1 MDITVLSRA
10 AATDCS
16 HGSIEAPRLSPGATL
31 VRRCAALLVLVI
43 LASTPSFAASRIK
56 DIGHFAGVRSNPLI
70 GYGLV
75 IGLNKTGD
83 KRQTYFTQQTLLNM
97 LERFGLTVNNPA
109 VKVENI
115 AGVMVT
121 ADLDAFERP
130 GSRMDVT
137 VSSIGDATSLQGGI
151 LVQTP
156 LIAQDGNVYAV
167 AQGPLVLGGFAAGNS
182 ATGVTVNHPTVGRI
196 PNGATVERTV
206 VSGMPQNVE
215 TLELVLDRADFTTIK
230 RATEALNESF
240 GRKIAVPM
248 DGRSIRLLLPVEF
261 QQRPIDFMSAVEAVA
276 VEVDPKAKVVVNER
290 TGTVIIGSDVTIA
303 PVSIAHGNL
312 SISIET
318 QFNVSQPQPFAQGG
332 QPVVVPDQ
340 KLTAQEQKSNFVT
353 LGRGA
358 TVDDLIR
365 ALNALGVTP
374 RDTIAIL
381 EALKAAG
388 ALQAELEII

>member
-1 MDITVLSRA
+1 MSLCLIFLFSV
-10 AATDCS
+10 
-16 HGSIEAPRLSPGATL
+16 P
-31 VRRCAALLVLVI
+31 ALAV
-43 LASTPSFAASRIK
+43 SRIK
-56 DIGHFAGVRSNPLI
+56 DIGHFAGVRSNSLT

-83 KRQTYFTQQTLLNM
+83 KRQTFFTQQTLLNM
-97 LERFGLTVNNPA
+97 LERFGLTVSNPA
-109 VKVENI
+109 IRVENI
-115 AGVMVT
+115 AAVMVT
-121 ADLDAFERP
+121 ADLGAFERP

-151 LVQTP
+151 LLQTP
-156 LIAQDGNVYAV
+156 LIAADGNVYAV
-167 AQGPLVLGGFAAGNS
+167 AQGPLVLGGFSAGNA

-206 VSGMPQNVE
+206 VAGMPQSVE
-215 TLELVLDRADFTTIK
+215 SLELILDRADFTTVS
-230 RATEALNESF
+230 RAVEALNTSF
-240 GRKIAVPM
+240 GQTIAFPI
-248 DGRSIRLLLPVEF
+248 DGRSIRLAVPADF
-261 QQRPIDFMSAVEAVA
+261 RQRPIEFMSAVEAVS
-276 VEVDPKAKVVVNER
+276 VDVDVKAKVIVNER

-303 PVSIAHGNL
+303 PVSISHGNL

-318 QFNVSQPQPFAQGG
+318 QFSVSQPQPFAPGG
-332 QPVVVPDQ
+332 QTVVIPEQRV
-340 KLTAQEQKSNFVT
+340 TAQEQRSNFVT
-353 LGRGA
+353 LSRGA

>member
-1 MDITVLSRA
+1 MGSTFLGRTAGAFCERPKTGGQRPALQNSVLA
-10 AATDCS
+10 A
-16 HGSIEAPRLSPGATL
+16 GL
-31 VRRCAALLVLVI
+31 ALFLLT
-43 LASTPSFAASRIK
+43 TPSFPASRIK
-56 DIGHFAGVRSNPLI
+56 DIGHFAGVRSNSLI

-83 KRQTYFTQQTLLNM
+83 KRQTFFTQQTLLNM
-97 LERFGLTVNNPA
+97 LERFGMTVSNPA
-109 VKVENI
+109 VRVENI
-115 AGVMVT
+115 AAVMVT

-151 LVQTP
+151 LLQTP
-156 LIAQDGNVYAV
+156 LIAQDGQVYAV
-167 AQGPLVLGGFAAGNS
+167 AQGPLVLGGFSAGNA

-196 PNGATVERTV
+196 PNGGTVERSV
-206 VSGMPQNVE
+206 VAGMPQTVE
-215 TLELVLDRADFTTIK
+215 SLELILDRADFTTVR
-230 RATEALNESF
+230 RAVDALNMSF
-240 GRKIAVPM
+240 GQTIAFPM
-248 DGRSIRLLLPVEF
+248 DGRSIRLTLPADYK
-261 QQRPIDFMSAVEAVA
+261 QRPVDFMSAVEAVA
-276 VEVDPKAKVVVNER
+276 VEVDTKAKVVVNER

-303 PVSIAHGNL
+303 PVSISHGNL

-318 QFNVSQPQPFAQGG
+318 QFSVSQPQPLAPGG
-332 QPVVVPDQ
+332 QTVVVPDQ
-340 KLTAQEQKSNFVT
+340 KVTAQEQKSNFVT

-358 TVDDLIR
+358 TIDDLIR

>member
-1 MDITVLSRA
+1 MGRTFLNMLSKQERSVAAVCVL
-10 AATDCS
+10 
-16 HGSIEAPRLSPGATL
+16 L
-31 VRRCAALLVLVI
+31 ALL
-43 LASTPSFAASRIK
+43 LATPTFAASRIK
-56 DIGHFAGVRSNPLI
+56 DIGHFAGVRSNSLI

-83 KRQTYFTQQTLLNM
+83 KRQTFFTQQTLLNM
-97 LERFGLTVNNPA
+97 LERFGVTANNPSIR
-109 VKVENI
+109 VENI
-115 AGVMVT
+115 AAVMVT
-121 ADLDAFERP
+121 ADLAAFERP
-130 GSRMDVT
+130 GSKIDVT

-151 LVQTP
+151 LLQTP
-156 LIAQDGNVYAV
+156 LMAQDGNVYAV
-167 AQGPLVLGGFAAGNS
+167 SQGPLVLGGFSAGNA

-196 PNGATVERTV
+196 PNGGTVERAV
-206 VSGMPQNVE
+206 VAGMPQTVE
-215 TLELVLDRADFTTIK
+215 TLELVLDRADFTTVQ
-230 RATEALNESF
+230 RAVEALNKSF
-240 GRKIAVPM
+240 GRTIASPM
-248 DGRSIRLLLPVEF
+248 DGRSIRLILPTDY

-276 VEVDPKAKVVVNER
+276 VDVDTKAKVVVNER

-318 QFNVSQPQPFAQGG
+318 QFNVSQAQPLAPGG
-332 QPVVVPDQ
+332 QTVVVPEQ
-340 KLTAQEQKSNFVT
+340 RVTAQEQKSNFMT
-353 LGRGA
+353 LSKGA

-365 ALNALGVTP
+365 GLNALGVTP

>member
-1 MDITVLSRA
+1 MGRTILSHKKA
-10 AATDCS
+10 QTGFLCAFLW
-16 HGSIEAPRLSPGATL
+16 PTL
-31 VRRCAALLVLVI
+31 LVALLIFVMP
-43 LASTPSFAASRIK
+43 AFSASRIK
-56 DIGHFAGVRSNPLI
+56 DIGRFAGVRSNPLV

-83 KRQTYFTQQTLLNM
+83 KRQTFFTQQTLLNM

-109 VKVENI
+109 IRVENI
-115 AGVMVT
+115 AAVMVT
-121 ADLDAFERP
+121 TDLGAFERP
-130 GSRMDVT
+130 GSRIDVT

-151 LVQTP
+151 LLQTP
-156 LIAQDGNVYAV
+156 LIAPDGNVYAI
-167 AQGPLVLGGFAAGNS
+167 AQGALVLGGFSAGNA

-196 PNGATVERTV
+196 PNGASVERTV
-206 VSGMPQNVE
+206 VAGMPQTVE
-215 TLELVLDRADFTTIK
+215 TLELVLDRADFTTVR
-230 RATEALNESF
+230 RAVEAVNTAF
-240 GRKIAVPM
+240 GGTIASPI
-248 DGRSIRLLLPVEF
+248 DGRSIRLTLPVDYR
-261 QQRPIDFMSAVEAVA
+261 QRPIDFMSTVEAIA
-276 VEVDPKAKVVVNER
+276 VDVDVKAKVVVNER

-318 QFNVSQPQPFAQGG
+318 QFSVSQPQPFAPGG
-332 QPVVVPDQ
+332 QTVVVPEQ
-340 KLTAQEQKSNFVT
+340 RLNAQEQKSNFVT
-353 LGRGA
+353 LARGA

-388 ALQAELEII
+388 SLQAELEII